1 MKSNVLIVD
10 DHTLFREGLRLL
22 LKGEDMIAG
31 VYEARNG
38 QEFLESLRYMI
49 PDIVFMDIEMPG
61 MNGIELTRLA
71 MKLHPQ
77 LRIVGLSMYGEEA
90 YYAPMIEAG
99 ACGFISKNA
108 ELNDILDAIRAVSTG
123 RHYFNEEIL
132 QGIIKG
138 IGQKETARNTSE
150 ILSDREKEVVQHIC
164 KGLSNQEIADILFLS
179 RRTIEKHRENI
190 LQKTGVPNTAALVA
204 WAIRNKIIAL

>member
-1 MKSNVLIVD
+1 
-10 DHTLFREGLRLL
+10 
-22 LKGEDMIAG
+22 MIAG
-31 VYEARNG
+31 VFEAGNG
-38 QEFLESLRYMI
+38 QEFLDSLRERI

-61 MNGIELTRLA
+61 MNGIEATRRALA
-71 MKLHPQ
+71 LYPQ
-77 LRIVGLSMYGEEA
+77 LRVVGLSMYGEEA

-108 ELNDILDAIRAVSTG
+108 ELSDILDAIRAVSSG

-132 QGIIKG
+132 RGIIKG
-138 IGQKETARNTSE
+138 IGQKEVARAGNELLSE
-150 ILSDREKEVVQHIC
+150 REKEVVHHIC

-204 WAIRNKIIAL
+204 WAIQNKIIKL

>member
-1 MKSNVLIVD
+1 MD

-22 LKGEDMIAG
+22 LKGEEMVAG
-31 VYEARNG
+31 VFEARNG
-38 QEFLESLRYMI
+38 QEFLDSLRERI

-61 MNGIELTRLA
+61 MGGIEATRRA
-71 MKLHPQ
+71 MEQYPQ
-77 LRIVGLSMYGEEA
+77 LRVVGLSMYGEEA

-108 ELNDILDAIRAVSTG
+108 ELGDILDAIRAVSNG

-132 QGIIKG
+132 KGIVKG
-138 IGQKETARNTSE
+138 IGKKEGEKSCDVLLSE
-150 ILSDREKEVVQHIC
+150 REREVVHHIC

-204 WAIRNKIIAL
+204 WAIGNNIIKL

>member
-1 MKSNVLIVD
+1 MKSVVQIVD

-22 LKGEDMIAG
+22 LKGEEMIAG
-31 VYEARNG
+31 VYEASKG
-38 QEFLESLRYMI
+38 EEFLDSLRERI

-61 MNGIELTRLA
+61 MGGIEATRRA
-71 MKLHPQ
+71 MKKYPQ

-108 ELNDILDAIRAVSTG
+108 ELSDILDAIRAVSNG

-132 QGIIKG
+132 QGIVRG
-138 IGQKETARNTSE
+138 IGQKDGIRNSTDVLSE
-150 ILSDREKEVVQHIC
+150 REKEVVQHIC

-204 WAIRNKIIAL
+204 WAIRNKIIKL